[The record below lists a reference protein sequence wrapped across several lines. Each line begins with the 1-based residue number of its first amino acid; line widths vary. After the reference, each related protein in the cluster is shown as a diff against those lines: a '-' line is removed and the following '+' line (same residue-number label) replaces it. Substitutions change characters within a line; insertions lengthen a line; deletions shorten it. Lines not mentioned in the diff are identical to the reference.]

1 MTIPSPSYD
10 GFTLFATLGIIA
22 AMALAYLVVVPQR
35 IDPKEPPMLRPRIPF
50 VGHLVGLISLAHSYH
65 RLQYNKYQM
74 PICTLP
80 ILGGKLYVINSPE
93 FAQSAILNRSLSF
106 EPYVTDFIR
115 RMTDVGDK
123 AMKIYEDPAFFSRW
137 LKIVY
142 SSLTGP
148 HLLAVNS
155 AALRVVVNELN
166 ELPVAG
172 VDVPDLFLWARDLI
186 SLASTTA
193 LFGDKNPWK
202 LDPRLLD
209 AYWDYERDIVAMMI
223 NIAPSITAPKAFR
236 GRALM
241 QKALTEY
248 LASEYDAGSDV
259 PKFTRDRMELEREFG
274 MTPSEMAGLEVAVI
288 HGAIS
293 NTIPTAYWMLVYVF
307 SNPDLVAKLRAEAET
322 VVTET
327 SRAGPG
333 EEGRREVSIDISR
346 LEQNCPLLFSTLRE
360 TQRFISNAV
369 LNRKIMAD
377 TTISDGKNSYLLKQ
391 GFDLQISH
399 GVTHNLESVWGSN
412 VRGFDS
418 ERFLDVAKPE
428 DGLAVQ
434 PGAYTPFGAGKHICP
449 GRFFASGEIMG
460 FMVPLLLGFELTDQ
474 KGGAITVP
482 DATIPWIT
490 TPIAKPVAGS
500 NLGARL
506 HRRVGWEN
514 VVWNISQ

>member
-1 MTIPSPSYD
+1 
-10 GFTLFATLGIIA
+10 
-22 AMALAYLVVVPQR
+22 
-35 IDPKEPPMLRPRIPF
+35 
-50 VGHLVGLISLAHSYH
+50 
-65 RLQYNKYQM
+65 M

-80 ILGGKLYVINSPE
+80 ILSGKLYVINSPE
-93 FAQSAILNRSLSF
+93 LAQSAILNRSLSF

-142 SSLTGP
+142 SSLTGA

-155 AALRVVVNELN
+155 AALRVIASSLN
-166 ELPVAG
+166 EVPLAG
-172 VDVPDLFLWARDLI
+172 VDIPDLFLWARDLI

-193 LFGDKNPWK
+193 LLGDKNPWK

-209 AYWDYERDIVAMMI
+209 AYWYVCPVTRQRPILQDQLPDHLNRDYERDIVAMMI
-223 NIAPSITAPKAFR
+223 NVAPRITAPKAFQ

-248 LASEYDAGSDV
+248 LASQCDAGGDV

-322 VVTET
+322 VTEET
-327 SRAGPG
+327 SRSGPG
-333 EEGRREVSIDISR
+333 QGRKEVSIDIAR
-346 LEQNCPLLFSTLRE
+346 LEQSCPLLFSTLRE
-360 TQRFISNAV
+360 TQRVISNAV
-369 LNRKIMAD
+369 LNRKVMAD

-391 GFDLQISH
+391 GTDLQISH
-399 GVTHNLESVWGSN
+399 GVTHNMESVWGSN
-412 VRGFDS
+412 VREFDS
-418 ERFLDVAKPE
+418 ERFLEVAKPE

-449 GRFFASGEIMG
+449 GRFFASGEILG
-460 FMVPLLLGFELTDQ
+460 FMVPLLLGFEFIDQ
-474 KGGAITVP
+474 KGGAIRVP
-482 DATIPWIT
+482 DATVPWIT

-506 HRRVGWEN
+506 ERRVGWEN
-514 VVWNISQ
+514 VVWNISE